1 MARSTGY
8 LGNAGYRG
16 SFMETGMRGRACTFG
31 VALLLAAVPTLY
43 PTLSV
48 PANAQA
54 TGMAGI
60 GASDSVVLR
69 GKVTAID
76 QGTRMVTLVGPKGG
90 SVTVKVGDEVR
101 NLPQVKVGD
110 TVNLVCHASVTY
122 VLSPRGAKTPDN
134 STTAVGARAAAG
146 QMPAGA
152 LDAKVVVTSTV
163 VGVDLTGH
171 KLQLIDPSGGMVRTV
186 DVVTPEGQHSM
197 KMVKVGDS
205 ITGVATVIVAG
216 VVEPAS

>member
-1 MARSTGY
+1 MGI
-8 LGNAGYRG
+8 
-16 SFMETGMRGRACTFG
+16 GMRGRAGSFA
-31 VALLLAAVPTLY
+31 VSLLLAAAPMLY
-43 PTLSV
+43 PTLSS

-54 TGMAGI
+54 SGMAGI
-60 GASDSVVLR
+60 GASDTLSLR

-76 QGTRMVTLVGPKGG
+76 QSTRMVTLVGPKGNG
-90 SVTVKVGDEVR
+90 VTLKVGDEVR

-110 TVNLVCHASVTY
+110 TVNVLCRASVTY

-134 STTAVGARAAAG
+134 SMTVAGARATPG

-152 LDAKVVVTSTV
+152 VDAKVVVTSTV

-171 KLQLIDPSGGMVRTV
+171 TLQLIDPSGGQVRTV
-186 DVVTPEGQHSM
+186 DVVTPEGQQSM

-205 ITGVATVIVAG
+205 ITGVATLVVA
-216 VVEPAS
+216 VAVERAS

>member
-1 MARSTGY
+1 
-8 LGNAGYRG
+8 
-16 SFMETGMRGRACTFG
+16 METGMRGRACTFA
-31 VALLLAAVPTLY
+31 VTLLLAAAPMLH
-43 PTLSV
+43 PILSV

-54 TGMAGI
+54 SGMAGI
-60 GASDSVVLR
+60 GASDTVVLR

-90 SVTVKVGDEVR
+90 NVTVKVGDEVR

-110 TVNLVCHASVTY
+110 TVNVLCHASVTY

-134 STTAVGARAAAG
+134 STIAAGTRAAAG

-163 VGVDLTGH
+163 VGVDLSGH
-171 KLQLIDPSGGMVRTV
+171 KLQLIDPSGGLVRTV
-186 DVVTPEGQHSM
+186 DVVTPEGQQSM

-205 ITGVATVIVAG
+205 ITGVASLFVA
-216 VVEPAS
+216 VSVQPAS